1 MASPDSRPASKGSL
15 ERARRVQL
23 GMLPRTPVIPGL
35 EIHAHYAPC
44 DQVGGDFYD
53 LVSVGDGRLA
63 VVVGDV
69 AGHGLDAGGLLGR
82 AGQGH
87 GEKIKNLL
95 EYERD
100 ETDEHDYGSGVDTDE
115 EIDDLDDF

>member
-1 MASPDSRPASKGSL
+1 MTSSRP
-15 ERARRVQL
+15 RPRRHR
-23 GMLPRTPVIPGL
+23 GPTPKHNLPT
-35 EIHAHYAPC
+35 AP
-44 DQVGGDFYD
+44 
-53 LVSVGDGRLA
+53 SRP
-63 VVVGDV
+63 
-69 AGHGLDAGGLLGR
+69 GLLGR

-100 ETDEHDYGSGVDTDE
+100 ETDEHDYGSGIDTDE

>member
-1 MASPDSRPASKGSL
+1 LTDKLNKFSTFNLGINATNGGNQRERDAKRNVKLAYQHEGGTTATNDIIATTTATASKTHA
-15 ERARRVQL
+15 ETATFRQT
-23 GMLPRTPVIPGL
+23 LPR
-35 EIHAHYAPC
+35 
-44 DQVGGDFYD
+44 
-53 LVSVGDGRLA
+53 
-63 VVVGDV
+63 
-69 AGHGLDAGGLLGR
+69 DAGGLLGR